1 MGPQVQAVHR
11 KVAQVVAAAEV
22 LEAAAAEVLE
32 AAAAEALEAA
42 AAVTKR
48 EPKER
53 TMLLAGCEPT

>member
-1 MGPQVQAVHR
+1 MPAMAPQVQAVHR
-11 KVAQVVAAAEV
+11 KVAQVV
-22 LEAAAAEVLE
+22 AAAEVLE